1 MNINSDMRANIHWS
15 TFMDRPIYLDRLI
28 QKKSNGMIK
37 VITGIRRC
45 GKSYLLFNLF
55 YDHLKSEGVADD
67 HIITLAMDDIENKKY
82 RTAEAL
88 YYYIKER
95 IEDHDPYYV
104 LLDEVQLVDG
114 FEEVMNSL
122 LHINNADVYV
132 TGSNARFLSKDII
145 TEFRGRGDQVRVYP
159 LSFSE
164 YWNGYWNKRVDPPAS
179 ISLSDAW
186 QEYMTF
192 GGMPQLIT
200 MRNADSKSQYLKSL
214 FEETYIKDIVDRNSI
229 RDTADLEDLMN
240 IVASDIGGLT
250 NPKRIADTFMSVK
263 KTNIHQQTIKKY
275 LDCFE
280 DAFLIVKANR
290 YDVKGRKYIN
300 TPMKYYF
307 TDAGLRNAR
316 LNFRQ
321 MEETH
326 IMENIIFNELLIRGY
341 NVDVGVVHYDRIDEN
356 KHRSQTSLE
365 VDFVC
370 NQGSNRV
377 YIQSALSLPDKEKMD
392 QEQNSLIRIKDSFRK
407 IIIVKEG
414 ITRYNENGVLILN
427 LFDFLLGIEKI

>member
-1 MNINSDMRANIHWS
+1 
-15 TFMDRPIYLDRLI
+15 MDRPIYLDRLI
-28 QKKSNGMIK
+28 QKKFNGMIK

-55 YDHLKSEGVADD
+55 YEHLKSEGVVED

-88 YYYIKER
+88 YYHIKEL
-95 IEDHDPYYV
+95 ILDHDPYFV

-122 LHINNADVYV
+122 LHFKNVDVYV
-132 TGSNARFLSKDII
+132 TGSNAKFLSKDII
-145 TEFRGRGDQVRVYP
+145 TEFRGRGDQISVYP
-159 LSFSE
+159 LSFAE
-164 YWNGYWNKRVDPPAS
+164 FWDGYWKKKVDPLHS
-179 ISLSDAW
+179 TSLSEAW
-186 QEYMTF
+186 QEYITF
-192 GGMPQLIT
+192 GGMPQLMT
-200 MRNADSKSQYLKSL
+200 MEDSNSKSQYLKLL
-214 FEETYIKDIVDRNSI
+214 FEETYVKDIVDRNSI
-229 RDTADLEDLMN
+229 RDTGDLEDIMN

-250 NPKRIADTFMSVK
+250 NPKRISDTFMSVK
-263 KTNIHQQTIKKY
+263 KTTIHQQTIKKY

-280 DAFLIVKANR
+280 DSFLITKANR

-307 TDAGLRNAR
+307 TDVGLRNAR

-321 MEETH
+321 VEETH
-326 IMENIIFNELLIRGY
+326 LMENIIFNELLLRGY
-341 NVDVGVVHYDRIDEN
+341 NVDVGVVPYVQIDEN
-356 KHRSQTSLE
+356 NHRSQRSLE

-377 YIQSALSLPDKEKMD
+377 YIQSALSLPNQEKMD
-392 QEQNSLIRIKDSFRK
+392 QEQNSLIKIKDSFRK
-407 IIIVKEG
+407 IIIVRDG
-414 ITRYNENGVLILN
+414 VTRYNENGVLIMN
-427 LFDFLLGIEKI
+427 LFNFLLGNDSFQ

>member
-1 MNINSDMRANIHWS
+1 
-15 TFMDRPIYLDRLI
+15 MDRPIYLERLI
-28 QKKSNGMIK
+28 KKKFNGMIK
-37 VITGIRRC
+37 VITGVRRC

-55 YDHLKSEGVADD
+55 NEYLRHEGVVDD
-67 HIITLAMDDIENKKY
+67 HIIMLAMDDVENKKY

-88 YYYIKER
+88 YYHIKER
-95 IEDHDPYYV
+95 ILDQDPYYV

-122 LHINNADVYV
+122 LHFKNVDVYV
-132 TGSNARFLSKDII
+132 TGSNAKFLSKDII

-159 LSFSE
+159 LSFAE
-164 YWNGYWNKRVDPPAS
+164 FWDGYWKKRVDLPS
-179 ISLSDAW
+179 ISLSEAW
-186 QEYMTF
+186 QEYITF

-200 MRNADSKSQYLKSL
+200 MDMADLKSQYLKGL
-214 FEETYIKDIVDRNSI
+214 FEETYIKDIVDRNNI
-229 RDTADLEDLMN
+229 RDIGDLEDLMN

-250 NPKRIADTFMSVK
+250 NPKRISDTFMSVK
-263 KTNIHQQTIKKY
+263 KTSIHQQTIKKY

-280 DAFLIVKANR
+280 DSFLIAKANR

-300 TPMKYYF
+300 TPVKYYF
-307 TDAGLRNAR
+307 TDVGLRNAR

-321 MEETH
+321 VEETH
-326 IMENIIFNELLIRGY
+326 LMENIIFNELMIRGY
-341 NVDVGVVHYDRIDEN
+341 NVDVGVVHYDQIDKN
-356 KHRSQTSLE
+356 NHRSQRSLE

-370 NQGSNRV
+370 NKGSNRV
-377 YIQSALSLPDKEKMD
+377 YIQSALSLSDNEKMD

-407 IIIVKEG
+407 IIIVREG

-427 LFDFLLGIEKI
+427 LFDFFFGDEKI